1 MCEVLTILLPQIMM
15 GGENLFEGVEDKNYK
30 WLCCKGWKLSLDACK
45 NIVKGLEQVEWKLDN
60 VPDMW
65 F

>member
-30 WLCCKGWKLSLDACK
+30 MALL
-45 NIVKGLEQVEWKLDN
+45 
-60 VPDMW
+60 
-65 F
+65 